1 MAKMTFEEDSL
12 RAFSE
17 AVQGKAQADA
27 DRVLAGA
34 DAQADDIRRRSRAA
48 AEAER
53 EAILARARNKA
64 ERIRDQAVAAARLQ
78 GEMRKLAG
86 REQVLAEAF
95 AAARPRLAGVGR
107 RADYDRVLRTLLRDA
122 LAALGAEA
130 AVIRADPQA
139 RTILAAGPLAD
150 LSREANVRLT
160 LGPEL
165 PHGTGVIVETADGRR
180 RYDNTLETRLERMQD
195 RLRARVFQLL
205 AGDGR

>member
-107 RADYDRVLRTLLRDA
+107 LRDA

-139 RTILAAGPLAD
+139 RAILAAGPLAD